1 MKNLF
6 ISLSLATLSLFAVA
20 SCKTKSDPTPA
31 TTTDAYV
38 GEYSVTGNDAFT
50 ANGKTANNNLTA
62 NLTVMQSPTPGRY
75 FFFEKYGTV
84 EYGYFV
90 TVVGSDFESERIVD
104 QTFPDGN
111 RWIGYR
117 TTKGKF
123 NGNEIVYQ
131 SETPA
136 FNIANFGLGSYPTS
150 FSSLSRKV
158 TYRATRK

>member
-50 ANGKTANNNLTA
+50 ANGKVANNSVNATLY
-62 NLTVMQSPTPGRY
+62 VMQSTKPGGYY
-75 FFFEKYGTV
+75 FLERYGTV
-84 EYGYFV
+84 EYSYFV
-90 TVVGSDFESERIVD
+90 TVTGSDFEGERIVD

-136 FNIANFGLGSYPTS
+136 FNIANFGLGSYPTT
-150 FSSLSRKV
+150 FSNLSRKV
-158 TYRATRK
+158 TYRAIKK